1 MKSLKSISTAL
12 RDTAAAR
19 STSKGSGSG
28 SGSGGGK
35 RVRWAADVR
44 DPASSGGLGA
54 AVLVLDAALEN
65 VSTLT
70 HSLTHSLICPSPCLG
85 IFVSRSLCPCYC
97 RQPSRHLPVLTHCMF
112 GCFDII

>member
-19 STSKGSGSG
+19 STSKGSGGG
-28 SGSGGGK
+28 SGK

-70 HSLTHSLICPSPCLG
+70 HSLTHSLTLSFSPRRVWVFASVAVYALATAFYLVVTCL
-85 IFVSRSLCPCYC
+85 F
-97 RQPSRHLPVLTHCMF
+97 LPIVCLDV
-112 GCFDII
+112 FDII

>member
-19 STSKGSGSG
+19 STSKGS
-28 SGSGGGK
+28 GK

-70 HSLTHSLICPSPCLG
+70 HSLTHSLFHSLLAVFGYLRQSQFMPLLLPS
-85 IFVSRSLCPCYC
+85 
-97 RQPSRHLPVLTHCMF
+97 T
-112 GCFDII
+112 